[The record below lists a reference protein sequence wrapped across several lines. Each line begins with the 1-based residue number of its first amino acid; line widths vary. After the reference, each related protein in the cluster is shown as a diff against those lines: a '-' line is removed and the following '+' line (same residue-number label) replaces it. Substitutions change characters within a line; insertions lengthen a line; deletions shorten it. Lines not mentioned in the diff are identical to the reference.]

1 MSGFYKDFLWGG
13 AIAASQAD
21 GAWNEGGK
29 GIDTQDLRYFDAGW
43 DWEKRQENRNINM
56 TGERFFAAL
65 QTGETEHYPFR
76 RGIDFYHHYKE
87 DLALMEELGLKLFR
101 TSINWARIYPNG
113 DDETP
118 NEEGIQFYTD
128 LFTECHKR
136 GMKVFATI
144 LHYNIPVNLV
154 TKYGGWK
161 NRKTI
166 DFYVK
171 YCKTLYERLGAL
183 VDYWLPFNEINCSRF
198 NPWNGCC
205 IIKDQEEHYEQTI
218 FQCTHHQLL
227 ANALAVKA
235 AHEILPGSMV
245 GGMIARFTSYPATC
259 RPEDVMQTILDE
271 NYKNY
276 FYTDVMARGRYPA
289 YAKRM
294 LREMGVSIETEPGD
308 EEILRNNTVDFLS
321 FSYYMSMISSND
333 PNYEITS
340 GNLLSG
346 KKNPYLETSA
356 WGWQIDPLGIRISLN
371 EMYDRYQLPLFI
383 AENGLGAVDILEG
396 ESVHDSYRIAYLR
409 EHVKQMAEALDDGV
423 ELLGYTM
430 WGIIDIV
437 SCGTIEM
444 SKRYGVVY
452 VDRGDAGEGTNRR
465 YKKDSFEWYKRCIA
479 TGGLTID

>member
-76 RGIDFYHHYKE
+76 RGIDFYHYYKE

-118 NEEGIQFYTD
+118 NEEWIQFYTD

-136 GMKVFATI
+136 VMKVFATI

-171 YCKTLYERLGAL
+171 
-183 VDYWLPFNEINCSRF
+183 
-198 NPWNGCC
+198 
-205 IIKDQEEHYEQTI
+205 
-218 FQCTHHQLL
+218 
-227 ANALAVKA
+227 
-235 AHEILPGSMV
+235 
-245 GGMIARFTSYPATC
+245 
-259 RPEDVMQTILDE
+259 
-271 NYKNY
+271 
-276 FYTDVMARGRYPA
+276 
-289 YAKRM
+289 
-294 LREMGVSIETEPGD
+294 
-308 EEILRNNTVDFLS
+308 
-321 FSYYMSMISSND
+321 
-333 PNYEITS
+333 
-340 GNLLSG
+340 
-346 KKNPYLETSA
+346 
-356 WGWQIDPLGIRISLN
+356 
-371 EMYDRYQLPLFI
+371 
-383 AENGLGAVDILEG
+383 
-396 ESVHDSYRIAYLR
+396 
-409 EHVKQMAEALDDGV
+409 
-423 ELLGYTM
+423 
-430 WGIIDIV
+430 
-437 SCGTIEM
+437 
-444 SKRYGVVY
+444 
-452 VDRGDAGEGTNRR
+452 
-465 YKKDSFEWYKRCIA
+465 
-479 TGGLTID
+479 